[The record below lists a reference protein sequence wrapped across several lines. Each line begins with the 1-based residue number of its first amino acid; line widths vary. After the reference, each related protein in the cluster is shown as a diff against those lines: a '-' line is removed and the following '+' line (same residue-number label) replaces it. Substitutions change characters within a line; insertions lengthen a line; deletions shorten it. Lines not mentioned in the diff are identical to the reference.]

1 MMINKNNL
9 VSVIVPVFNEEKT
22 IAEVLNSLLN
32 ISIINQI
39 IVVDDKST
47 DGTLEIIKKN
57 FSNEVFL
64 IENSKNVGKGATI
77 KHLK

>member
-47 DGTLEIIKKN
+47 DGTVEIIKKN
-57 FSNEVFL
+57 FLNEVFL
-64 IENSKNVGKGATI
+64 IENSKNVGKTI
-77 KHLK
+77 GKI

>member
-47 DGTLEIIKKN
+47 DKTVKILK
-57 FSNEVFL
+57 
-64 IENSKNVGKGATI
+64 IE
-77 KHLK
+77 LKI